1 MKTTSLQAPATEPL
15 GPAPATGANLLAM
28 QELVWRQRPILRSQ
42 EDGMRAILSKWSLPK
57 PIEPIEFCQEL
68 TDGNHTITINRTV
81 SAGLFS
87 YRRKQVQLKSV
98 AINSN
103 LLVPPGEPS
112 RIVFSDAADA
122 YRLYLPQALLEE
134 CHQGVFG
141 VPAPGDIVLGDVT
154 FLEDRSVQHLI
165 HAMLEVGEEDC
176 PYNQMVLESISMAI
190 ASRCMLLGSKRSVP
204 RTRVSPLAKWR
215 LQRVTEYIDAHIFEP
230 IYLHDL
236 STVAGLSRMHFSSQF
251 RLATGATP
259 SAYVVKMRIGRAQRL
274 IQETDLPLL
283 AISQMLGFKSQSHFS
298 LVFRKVVGQTPAR
311 WRAIF
316 K

>member
-1 MKTTSLQAPATEPL
+1 
-15 GPAPATGANLLAM
+15 M
-28 QELVWRQRPILRSQ
+28 QELVWRQRPILRPQ
-42 EDGMRAILSKWSLPK
+42 QDGMRAILCKWNLAK
-57 PIEPIEFCQEL
+57 PIEPIEFRQEP

-87 YRRKQVQLKSV
+87 YRRKQIPLKNV
-98 AINSN
+98 AINSS

-112 RIVFSDAADA
+112 RIVFTDAADA
-122 YRLYLPQALLEE
+122 YRLYLSQTLLEE
-134 CHQGVFG
+134 CHQSVFG
-141 VPAPGDIVLGDVT
+141 VPAPGDIVLGNVT
-154 FLEDRSVQHLI
+154 FLEDRAVLHLI
-165 HAMLEVGEEDC
+165 HAMLQIGDENC
-176 PYNQMVLESISMAI
+176 PSNQMVLESISMAI
-190 ASRCMLLGSKRSVP
+190 ASRCILLGSKRSVP

-215 LQRVTEYIDAHIFEP
+215 LQRVTEYVDAHIFEP

-236 STVAGLSRMHFSSQF
+236 SNVAGLSRMHFSSQF

-259 SAYVVKMRIGRAQRL
+259 NAYVVKMRIGRAQRL

-283 AISQMLGFKSQSHFS
+283 AISQMLGFKNQSHFT
-298 LVFRKVVGQTPAR
+298 LVFRKVVGHTPAR